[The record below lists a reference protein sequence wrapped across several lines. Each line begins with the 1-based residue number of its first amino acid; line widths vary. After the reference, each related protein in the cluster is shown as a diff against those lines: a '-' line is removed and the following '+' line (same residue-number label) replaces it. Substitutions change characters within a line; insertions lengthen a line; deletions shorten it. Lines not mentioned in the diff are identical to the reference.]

1 MKGKQLVFTEPW
13 KAELKEYDFDAGK
26 VGDNDVAIKTE
37 YSVVSAGTELAILS
51 GNEGWAKLPF
61 VPGYGGVG
69 KIIAMGKNVKNFSEG
84 DRVFSYT
91 KHQSYANSAIMVVPL
106 PEGIDGKLAV
116 MARIA
121 GVSITSLRVSEAE
134 LGDWVAVYGL
144 GLVGNLAA
152 QLFTLAGCNV
162 IGIDLSE
169 KRIEL
174 AKKCGVL
181 HTIKPDADLKERIKD
196 LTSGEMCRSVI
207 ESTGVPAVAEK
218 AADIAGNLG
227 EVILLGSPR
236 GEYKTDLTEFL
247 NKIHIAQNGCITF
260 KGAHEWRFPVKPD
273 PRGINRHCIERN
285 IGNIL
290 QLISRG
296 KLKVNELIS
305 QVASSKNCNKV
316 YEGLRNR
323 KDEYIGVVFD
333 WNN

>member
-1 MKGKQLVFTEPW
+1 MKGRQVLFTKPW
-13 KAELKEYDFDAGK
+13 EVELKDYEFDAGK
-26 VGDNDVAIKTE
+26 VGDDNVAIKTE

-51 GNEGWAKLPF
+51 GNESWAKLPY

-69 KIIAMGKNVKNFSEG
+69 KIVAMGKNVKGFKEG

-91 KHQSYANSAIMVVPL
+91 KHQSYDNSSVMIVPV

-121 GVSITSLRVSEAE
+121 GVSITSLRVSDAE

-162 IGIDLSE
+162 IGIDVSE
-169 KRIEL
+169 KRIAL

-181 HTIKPDADLKERIKD
+181 HAIKADANIKEQIKE
-196 LTSGEMCRSVI
+196 LTGGEMCRSVV
-207 ESTGVPAVAEK
+207 ESTGVTAVAEK
-218 AADIAGNLG
+218 ASDIAASLG

-236 GEYKTDLTEFL
+236 GEYKTDLTAFL
-247 NKIHIAQNGCITF
+247 NRIHIAGNGCITF
-260 KGAHEWRFPVKPD
+260 KGAHEWRYPVKSVP
-273 PRGINRHCIERN
+273 GSVNRHSIERN
-285 IGNIL
+285 ISNIL
-290 QLISRG
+290 SLIGQG

-305 QVASSKNCNKV
+305 EVVSPKDCAKV
-316 YEGLRNR
+316 YDGLRNK
-323 KDEYIGVVFD
+323 KDDYVGVVFD
-333 WNN
+333 WNK